1 MIRLVC
7 VMIGYALG
15 LIQTGYIY
23 GKTQNVDIRKLG
35 SGNAGATNATR
46 TLGIKAGIIT
56 LLGDCFKC
64 VFAVVL
70 VHLLFGESHSD
81 ILPVL
86 SMYAGMGAVL
96 GHNYPFYMK
105 FKGGKGIATT
115 AGLILSTTNPYMV
128 LICLAAFI
136 LIVVATR
143 YVSLGSMAVATIYFI
158 EVLVYGQMG
167 GYPVT
172 STGLMEMYIIA
183 GLLMLSAFYKHKAN
197 IKRLLSGT
205 ENKFTIGKSNKN
217 K

>member
-81 ILPVL
+81 IIPVL

-136 LIVVATR
+136 LIVAATR

-172 STGLMEMYIIA
+172 STGLIEMYVIA

-197 IKRLLSGT
+197 IKRLLSGK

>member
-1 MIRLVC
+1 MIRLLC

-64 VFAVVL
+64 VFAVAL
-70 VHLLFGESHSD
+70 VHLLFGKSHSH
-81 ILPVL
+81 IIPVL

-136 LIVVATR
+136 LIVAATR
-143 YVSLGSMAVATIYFI
+143 YVSLGSMAVASIYFI

-172 STGLMEMYIIA
+172 STGLIEMYVIA

-205 ENKFTIGKSNKN
+205 ENKFTIGKNNKN